1 MCCILTGFAHA
12 APKIFIDPASM
23 NVGKLYVDPETDPFM
38 QNANPCKSICI
49 ISNRGDSPLDV
60 TFEYG
65 NRGRPITLQIGP
77 GVRQKVEY
85 AVQNPKLGIN
95 QSDVVISSNDPVK
108 PRIDM
113 PVTYE
118 GIPQPPLLVLNRR
131 GSPLLSGNTS
141 IDLGSILL
149 NNSNPSKEVPNK
161 ASRIIQVRNTGDAV
175 MPLRSGDVKMVQGD
189 SIVTFVPAI
198 AYSDF
203 VFIKPKETLSLE
215 VTLNPTRAGRHEV
228 RVPISNDW
236 GSSDDSAFVF
246 SLIGKS
252 VPVSDLAVLDK
263 DGREYISSLGFPL
276 KYQGEKDV
284 GLIGIANYG
293 LVDLVVDAEV
303 VGENRKD
310 YEILTK
316 FPIRLKSSELREVE
330 IRFAPRDGGPRPAT
344 LRLSSNDPDS
354 KRFDLSLKG
363 EAFGLTLAPSSDPG
377 FKDVVIGTSAIRK
390 FTLRNTGSRTMT
402 SISANFRADQ
412 DQELSILNKVPYSL
426 APGKSAEITV
436 RYTPIRKGN
445 DFADL
450 VVTSLQNLNKPL
462 TQRIAMSGI
471 FAPSLL
477 LVAEDGKTSA
487 DGGKSMNVPFGPVNL
502 QTSKVLSFE
511 IKNGGSRALNL
522 RSRFAGSNS
531 PDFSLQA
538 PLAKSLAP
546 GEKTTFEIQFRPS
559 AGGAKRAVF
568 EILSNDPYLP
578 AFSLN
583 LNGSGSSLSVDTP
596 QGTQFGDLA
605 LGRTQQLTFV
615 LTNLGNTPLEGVSV
629 VFESSGGKEGSKPR
643 PQDFTL
649 ASSIPSTLA
658 PRQRVGFRVSFKPQA
673 GGLRTARMLI
683 KSNLV
688 GEIPISVGLS
698 GKGLSP
704 KIGVTNPAGK
714 ILVSGKSLE
723 ASRFS
728 EGSSKGRQ
736 TMSRVGIQKFRS
748 ITVNRFPNSG
758 LAPIVEVSSDL
769 IHWQSGKNHTVLL
782 ASTPTLLKV
791 RDKTPLTKDS
801 KRYIRVRYVPI
812 ALQPALK

>member
-1 MCCILTGFAHA
+1 MCCILTGFAQA
-12 APKIFIDPASM
+12 APKIFIDPTSM

-49 ISNRGDSPLDV
+49 ISNQGDSPLNV
-60 TFEYG
+60 TFYYS
-65 NRGRPITLQIGP
+65 NRALPISLRIGRGATK
-77 GVRQKVEY
+77 KVEY
-85 AVQNPKLGIN
+85 QVPYPKLGIN
-95 QSDVVISSNDPVK
+95 QSEVVIFSNDPVT
-108 PRIDM
+108 PRIAM
-113 PVTYE
+113 QVNYE
-118 GIPQPPLLVLNRR
+118 GILQPPLVLLDQQ
-131 GSPLLSGNTS
+131 GKPMVSGNATV
-141 IDLGSILL
+141 DLGTIPW
-149 NNSNPSKEVPNK
+149 NGQTPNEEVPNE
-161 ASRIIQVRNTGDAV
+161 ASGFIQIQNTGDAV
-175 MPLRSGDVKMVQGD
+175 MPLRVLDIEPIKGVAEVLSNPSSSFSK
-189 SIVTFVPAI
+189 FL
-198 AYSDF
+198 
-203 VFIKPKETLSLE
+203 FIKPREKLRFEFTLRPL
-215 VTLNPTRAGRHEV
+215 VAGRNQFRFSV
-228 RVPISNDW
+228 
-236 GSSDDSAFVF
+236 SSDWRNRSKIASSFDVVGEAIPAP
-246 SLIGKS
+246 SLSFGFEAPTI
-252 VPVSDLAVLDK
+252 PL
-263 DGREYISSLGFPL
+263 SLGFPL
-276 KYQGEKDV
+276 TYQGENEIRSFQV
-284 GLIGIANYG
+284 VNQGHA
-293 LVDLVVDAEV
+293 DLVVDAQMI
-303 VGENRKD
+303 GKNRMD
-310 YEILTK
+310 YEILTP
-316 FPIRLKSSELREVE
+316 FPIRIKPGKYRDIEV
-330 IRFAPRDGGPRPAT
+330 RFTPRNGGTRPAT
-344 LRLSSNDPDS
+344 LRLSSNDPSS
-354 KRFDLSLKG
+354 KRADILLKG
-363 EAFGLTLAPSSDPG
+363 EAFGLSLVESSASS
-377 FKDVVIGTSAIRK
+377 FKDVVIGTSVIRK
-390 FTLRNTGSRTMT
+390 FTLRNSGSRTFT
-402 SISANFRADQ
+402 SIEAKFRADEEK
-412 DQELSILNKVPYSL
+412 ELTIVSKIPYSL
-426 APGKSAEITV
+426 APGKSAEISV
-436 RYTPIRKGN
+436 KYTPTRKGN

-450 VVTSLQNLNKPL
+450 MVTSLQNLNKPL

-487 DGGKSMNVPFGPVNL
+487 DAGKSMDVPFGPVNL

-531 PDFSLQA
+531 SDFSLQA
-538 PLAKSLAP
+538 PLANSLAP

-583 LNGSGSSLSVDTP
+583 LSGTGSALSLETP
-596 QGTQFGDLA
+596 QGTRFGDLA
-605 LGRTQQLTFV
+605 LGKTQQLTFV

-629 VFESSGGKEGSKPR
+629 VFESSGGKEGSKPL
-643 PQDFTL
+643 PQDFSL
-649 ASSIPSTLA
+649 ASAIPSTLA

-688 GEIPISVGLS
+688 GDIPISVGLS

-704 KIGVTNPAGK
+704 KIGATNPAGK

-728 EGSSKGRQ
+728 EGPSQGRQ
-736 TMSRVGIQKFRS
+736 TVSRVGSQKFRS

-801 KRYIRVRYVPI
+801 KRYIRVRYVPL
-812 ALQPALK
+812 ARPQTAS